1 MKNKFMRIAAV
12 ALMLC
17 LVTTC
22 AISGTFAK
30 YTTEGT
36 ATDTARVAKWGITV
50 TAPTDEAFAKKYND
64 TASESGVKV
73 VSTTEVVAP
82 GTNGTL
88 PTPVIAGTAEVAVE
102 VIVSATI
109 TLDKWTTDGTDEYC
123 PIEFTVGEKTYGI
136 YGTEG
141 ANYVK
146 CTDVA
151 DLKNKVETAISATIS
166 YDANATIAA
175 IAVPTWAWA
184 FTTGDAN
191 DAKDTKLGARA
202 ADDNA
207 PTITYSITVT
217 VNQVTNPQ
225 QT

>member
-12 ALMLC
+12 MLMLC

-30 YTTEGT
+30 YTTKGE

-50 TAPTDEAFAKKYND
+50 AAPTDKAFANKYND
-64 TASESGVKV
+64 TASADGVKV
-73 VSTTEVVAP
+73 VSTEKVVAP

-88 PTPVIAGTAEVAVE
+88 PTPVVSGTAEVAVD

-109 TLDKWTTDGTDEYC
+109 TLTGWTTDGTDEYC

-136 YGTEG
+136 LGTES

-146 CTDVA
+146 CNNVA
-151 DLKNKVETAISATIS
+151 DLKAKVEAAISKTIS
-166 YDANATIAA
+166 YNANATIAA
-175 IAVPTWAWA
+175 IDAPTWAWA
-184 FTTGDAN
+184 FTTGADN
-191 DAKDTKLGARA
+191 DVKDTELGKRA
-202 ADDNA
+202 LQDATA
-207 PTITYSITVT
+207 PKITYSITVT
-217 VNQVTNPQ
+217 VNQVD
-225 QT
+225 